1 MIITECDIL
10 PVFKLSC
17 LTESTKL
24 ISLDSLLQENS
35 TTMSD
40 EYAFASKSTLKLKGV
55 DNPIKK
61 KKKDKNREEK
71 AKKAIEEVSEAG
83 GSSSGSGSG
92 AGAGDD
98 EDPIFKGKTPSEI
111 AYLKKKRD
119 VELNRIKK
127 RANLNHKEKV
137 EKFNSYLNNLSEHY
151 DIMKVSWTK

>member
-1 MIITECDIL
+1 
-10 PVFKLSC
+10 
-17 LTESTKL
+17 
-24 ISLDSLLQENS
+24 
-35 TTMSD
+35 MSD

-61 KKKDKNREEK
+61 KKKKKDKSREKEK
-71 AKKAIEEVSEAG
+71 AEKAIEDVSEAG
-83 GSSSGSGSG
+83 GSGSGSG
-92 AGAGDD
+92 AGAGDE
-98 EDPIFKGKTPSEI
+98 EDPVFKGKTPSEI

>member
-1 MIITECDIL
+1 
-10 PVFKLSC
+10 
-17 LTESTKL
+17 
-24 ISLDSLLQENS
+24 
-35 TTMSD
+35 MSD

-61 KKKDKNREEK
+61 KKKKKDKNREKEK
-71 AKKAIEEVSEAG
+71 AEKALEEVPEAG
-83 GSSSGSGSG
+83 GSGSGSGSG
-92 AGAGDD
+92 AGDG
-98 EDPIFKGKTPSEI
+98 EDPVFKGKTPSEI

>member
-1 MIITECDIL
+1 
-10 PVFKLSC
+10 
-17 LTESTKL
+17 
-24 ISLDSLLQENS
+24 
-35 TTMSD
+35 MSD

-61 KKKDKNREEK
+61 KKKKKDKNREKEK
-71 AKKAIEEVSEAG
+71 VEKAIEEVSEAG
-83 GSSSGSGSG
+83 GSGSGSGSG
-92 AGAGDD
+92 AGAVGDD
-98 EDPIFKGKTPSEI
+98 EDPIFKGKTPSEV

-119 VELNRIKK
+119 VELSRIKK

>member
-1 MIITECDIL
+1 
-10 PVFKLSC
+10 
-17 LTESTKL
+17 
-24 ISLDSLLQENS
+24 
-35 TTMSD
+35 MSD

-61 KKKDKNREEK
+61 KKKKKDKNREKEK
-71 AKKAIEEVSEAG
+71 AEKAIEEVSEAG
-83 GSSSGSGSG
+83 GSGSGSGSGSG
-92 AGAGDD
+92 AGGDD

>member
-1 MIITECDIL
+1 
-10 PVFKLSC
+10 
-17 LTESTKL
+17 
-24 ISLDSLLQENS
+24 
-35 TTMSD
+35 MSD

-61 KKKDKNREEK
+61 KKKKKDKNREKEK
-71 AKKAIEEVSEAG
+71 AEKAIEEVSEAG
-83 GSSSGSGSG
+83 GSGSGSG
-92 AGAGDD
+92 AGAVGDD
-98 EDPIFKGKTPSEI
+98 EDPIFKGKTPSEV

-119 VELNRIKK
+119 VELSRIKK